1 MFTNECWKDYELLDA
16 TNGERLERWGK
27 YILIRP
33 DPQVIWN
40 SPRRHPLWN
49 SPHGVYRRAKSGGGQ
64 WVVSKMPADWNIR
77 YGELE
82 FKLRPIKIMEKKM
95 TKKEMFTLI
104 ATLNASN
111 QAIVDFCNHEIE
123 LLDNKKSNGNKKAN
137 EKMEKSVELVYNAL
151 VSVGRAVTTSELI
164 AETDL
169 SALVNESGVVS
180 TQKVSAMLKK
190 LKEQGKVES
199 YTDKKKTYFRI
210 KAE

>member
-1 MFTNECWKDYELLDA
+1 
-16 TNGERLERWGK
+16 
-27 YILIRP
+27 
-33 DPQVIWN
+33 
-40 SPRRHPLWN
+40 
-49 SPHGVYRRAKSGGGQ
+49 
-64 WVVSKMPADWNIR
+64 
-77 YGELE
+77 
-82 FKLRPIKIMEKKM
+82 MEKKM

-137 EKMEKSVELVYNAL
+137 EKMEKSVELVYTAL

>member
-1 MFTNECWKDYELLDA
+1 
-16 TNGERLERWGK
+16 
-27 YILIRP
+27 
-33 DPQVIWN
+33 
-40 SPRRHPLWN
+40 
-49 SPHGVYRRAKSGGGQ
+49 
-64 WVVSKMPADWNIR
+64 
-77 YGELE
+77 
-82 FKLRPIKIMEKKM
+82 MEKKM

-137 EKMEKSVELVYNAL
+137 EKVAKETEIVYNAL
-151 VSVGRAVTTSELI
+151 VSVDRAVTTSELI

-169 SALVNESGVVS
+169 SALANESGVVS

-190 LKEQGKVES
+190 LKEQGKVDS
-199 YTDKKKTYFRI
+199 TVTKKKTYFFVV